1 MSSNT
6 GAKVWSMGGRMAS
19 CWYAGSAAF
28 LLVVAT
34 TVLYLTNAASL
45 EALGDEYL
53 GSWVEYLRKY
63 QVRTGKLP
71 IHVE

>member
-19 CWYAGSAAF
+19 WYAGSAAF

-34 TVLYLTNAASL
+34 TILYLTNAASL

-53 GSWVEYLRKY
+53 GSSVEYLRKY
-63 QVRTGKLP
+63 QVRPGKLP
-71 IHVE
+71 IHAE